1 MPLDVKETKHPSV
14 ESHPLDTDTFSPDDP
29 KALLQAI
36 LKYLSDVELFN
47 LVITRL
53 GKSAP
58 PQKTPLYLTTLC
70 IEGVHDFFRP
80 LKPGTDPIQL
90 ATPASADVSIHNP
103 FNKMPIT
110 RRDSER
116 LTGKF
121 NLPSARKNSPALLLS
136 LATLISFLEP
146 AELRTMIQKRIS
158 DSSTPHRPIACFLEF
173 LQSGGDETPWGQL
186 RMLMKRSKVREN
198 VKRRRL
204 NERAGHEQAEGSRAG
219 SVMGPKGN
227 GSAGAAGASN
237 VPGIST
243 TDANTNPPPSYA
255 DIELEEGEISPN
267 GDIDAPALP
276 THTPTTAISDQGG
289 APAGTHVLDP
299 GIAPSPP
306 KKKRKRNPASQRRAR
321 AQHAV
326 LPMILS

>member
-1 MPLDVKETKHPSV
+1 MPLDVKETQQPSV
-14 ESHPLDTDTFSPDDP
+14 ESHFSETDTFSQDDP

-80 LKPGTDPIQL
+80 LKPGTDPLQL

-186 RMLMKRSKVREN
+186 RMLMKRSKGREN
-198 VKRRRL
+198 LKRRRL
-204 NERAGHEQAEGSRAG
+204 NERASHEQAEGSRAG

-227 GSAGAAGASN
+227 GSAGASN

-243 TDANTNPPPSYA
+243 TDANMNPPPSYA
-255 DIELEEGEISPN
+255 DIELEEGEISPS
-267 GDIDAPALP
+267 GDIDPPALP
-276 THTPTTAISDQGG
+276 THTPSTALSDQGG
-289 APAGTHVLDP
+289 APAGNHVLDT

-306 KKKRKRNPASQRRAR
+306 KKKRKRKPAAQRRAR
-321 AQHAV
+321 AQQEV
-326 LPMILS
+326 FPMILS